1 MSFVRLGKAAAAGKR
16 YCPHHFGSGVSLH
29 SSLHVLAAAGGTG
42 LLEYDCHPDA
52 GGEIVVGACYSW
64 RTAAFPSR
72 RPGPWRDPGRRSAE
86 SLSHLAVATLTHYRA
101 SSIMN
106 PFEQDPAA
114 LRIGFVGAGRLG
126 TALAWSFAQHGLRVV
141 AVASMIAS
149 DAERLAASIAAS
161 KLMMNGQPVVDA
173 CDLVFVTTPDGAIA
187 ETTAQFHWRPG
198 MAVVHCSGVTD
209 VS

>member
-16 YCPHHFGSGVSLH
+16 IARTIS
-29 SSLHVLAAAGGTG
+29 AAAYRCIRRCTCWPLLVEPVSWNTIAIPTREVRSLSGT
-42 LLEYDCHPDA
+42 
-52 GGEIVVGACYSW
+52 CYSW

-149 DAERLAASIAAS
+149 DAERLAASIADC
-161 KLMMNGQPVVDA
+161 KVMMNGQPVVDA

-187 ETTAQFHWRPG
+187 
-198 MAVVHCSGVTD
+198 
-209 VS
+209 